1 MSDDF
6 DWPQLARY
14 LSGVCSADE
23 ARAMDAWLADRPA
36 RQRELALLREAW
48 HRGEQLPIPRHADA
62 ALARVL
68 ARRGM
73 PHTASQPTPTAP
85 PAPPR
90 TVTRGAAP
98 RFAPW
103 GSDARSRW
111 RLAALPV
118 AAAIVLGVIGITWG
132 RRAIVSGGA
141 TATESPPAH
150 VYATQRAQ
158 RAVVR
163 LADGTQVTLGPAS
176 RLSVPAAFGRGTR
189 TVELEGEGYFAV
201 VHDGRHPFRVVAGT
215 TTTEDVGTAFMVR
228 DYAADTATTVVVAEG
243 RVMLRARGADA
254 DGDFASRA
262 VPLSAGQLARVGAS
276 GGVTVLSDVDLAQHL
291 AWLRGRLV
299 YHGAPLAAVR
309 QDLERWY
316 DVRIEWS
323 DSTLASVP
331 VTTSFDDVPV
341 EDVFRTLGRLLDAHF
356 TRHGATVRLIPNART
371 P

>member
-14 LSGVCSADE
+14 LSGMCTADE
-23 ARAMDAWLADRPA
+23 ARAMDAWLAERPA

-48 HRGEQLPIPRHADA
+48 HRGEQLPIPRHANA

-73 PHTASQPTPTAP
+73 PRTASHQESAASLAP
-85 PAPPR
+85 LRP
-90 TVTRGAAP
+90 AAP

-103 GSDARSRW
+103 GSDARARW
-111 RLAALPV
+111 HRAALPV
-118 AAAIVLGVIGITWG
+118 AAAIVLGVIAITWG
-132 RRAIVSGGA
+132 RHAIVSGGT
-141 TATESPPAH
+141 TAAESLPAH

-176 RLSVPAAFGRGTR
+176 WLSIPAAFGRETR
-189 TVELEGEGYFAV
+189 TVELEGEGYFDV
-201 VHDGRHPFRVVAGT
+201 VHDARHPFRVVAGT

-243 RVMLRARGADA
+243 RVMLRARRAGAG
-254 DGDFASRA
+254 GDSASRA
-262 VPLSAGQLARVGAS
+262 VALSAGQLARVGPS

-316 DVRIEWS
+316 DVRIDWS
-323 DSTLASVP
+323 DSTLAGVP
-331 VTTSFDDVPV
+331 VTASFDDVPV
-341 EDVFRTLGRLLDAHF
+341 DDVLRALGRLLDAHV